1 MAPFRISIPPS
12 FSPMQEGK
20 TFFLLRDDFREI
32 LLERGILEFESFLS
46 AQAKSA
52 RYWHGRT
59 PHPSFPL
66 VEGRRVVVRR
76 YTHGGLLRSLTGD
89 LFLFGSRSFRELAL
103 TEEMRSQGIPTI
115 EPIAA
120 VHRKIFPFFYR
131 AYLLSLEV
139 PQARN
144 LVHYL
149 QEEGT
154 ASKES
159 LSVKRK
165 LLRSIGFLIRRFHDA
180 GFFHGDLQLKNILIV
195 NEEELLLIDLDRSYR
210 KPGLSMRGRMKNLL
224 RLQRSMEKWRGAG
237 LRLSR
242 TDPWRIFSAYAQGDP
257 AITRALRNLIRHD
270 RLRLLRYRLSWAL
283 DRLLHGEGRGLSD
296 EGRP

>member
-1 MAPFRISIPPS
+1 MAPFRMSIPPS
-12 FSPMQEGK
+12 FSLAQEGK
-20 TFFLLRDDFREI
+20 TFLLLRDDFREM
-32 LLERGILEFESFLS
+32 LLERGILAFESFLS
-46 AQAKSA
+46 AQAKGA

-59 PHPSFPL
+59 PHPSLPL
-66 VEGRRVVVRR
+66 AEGRRVVVRR

-103 TEEMRSQGIPTI
+103 TEEIRSQGIPTL
-115 EPIAA
+115 EPIGA

-131 AYLLSLEV
+131 AYLLSLEI
-139 PQARN
+139 PQARS
-144 LVHYL
+144 LLHYL
-149 QEEGT
+149 HGQRT

-159 LSVKRK
+159 LLPKRK
-165 LLRSIGFLIRRFHDA
+165 LLRSIGLLIRRFHDA

-195 NEEELLLIDLDRSYR
+195 DEEPFLIDFDRSYR

-257 AITRALRNLIRHD
+257 AIRKALRNLIRHH
-270 RLRLLRYRLSWAL
+270 RLRLFRYRLSWTL
-283 DRLLHGEGRGLSD
+283 DWLIHGEGRGLSD
-296 EGRP
+296 EGGP